1 MHKTNAIKT
10 LIFLSL
16 KHFFIQI
23 LNFKSDAG
31 YAGGLDFETNPF
43 YLAIITVS
51 DGTLSTTVELAL
63 NIRNENE
70 APPLFLNQGKEK
82 LSLNYLHVHEFLSIQ

>member
-1 MHKTNAIKT
+1 MHKINAFKT
-10 LIFLSL
+10 
-16 KHFFIQI
+16 FFIQI
-23 LNFKSDAG
+23 PNFKSDTG

-70 APPLFLNQGKEK
+70 APPLFLNQGKKKKK
-82 LSLNYLHVHEFLSIQ
+82 LSLNYLHEHEFLSIQ